1 MGSGASFGDDARRA
15 AALIDA
21 DVYVYNGALR
31 PRVDLSFITVVDA
44 NVHREQALLVL
55 TTNGGDPDA
64 AYRIARYMQDRYAT
78 WSVLV
83 AGRCKSAGT
92 LLALGATEL
101 VFSPYGELGPLD
113 IQLSKVDRFDQLQSG
128 LTIQDSL
135 NTLEERAI
143 ERYHELVR
151 GFMLANDGLLS
162 FGSATSA
169 ACDMVAKMYAPVF
182 ARIDPEEV
190 GARVRSMRIASDYG
204 KRLNARSGNLKDE
217 TLRILAETYPSH
229 SFVID
234 RQEAETLFHNVRRAS
249 ASELDLVDKLGVAA
263 GFDLSPGGEIRFDA
277 LSGRSVES
285 VADAATEKEPSH
297 VEIKPGRDTQSD
309 VADHPRAGRASDA
322 QASFTQRPSG
332 ADGSSDPQAA
342 VPVAA
347 NG

>member
-83 AGRCKSAGT
+83 AGRFKSAGT

-101 VFSPYGELGPLD
+101 VF
-113 IQLSKVDRFDQLQSG
+113 
-128 LTIQDSL
+128 
-135 NTLEERAI
+135 
-143 ERYHELVR
+143 YHELVR
-151 GFMLANDGLLS
+151 GS
-162 FGSATSA
+162 
-169 ACDMVAKMYAPVF
+169 
-182 ARIDPEEV
+182 
-190 GARVRSMRIASDYG
+190 
-204 KRLNARSGNLKDE
+204 
-217 TLRILAETYPSH
+217 
-229 SFVID
+229 
-234 RQEAETLFHNVRRAS
+234 
-249 ASELDLVDKLGVAA
+249 
-263 GFDLSPGGEIRFDA
+263 SPGGEIRFDA

-322 QASFTQRPSG
+322 QASSTQRPSG